1 MTLDLSIDHALIKAR
16 AYAKKG
22 EFKEALTLYHAILSN
37 FPNNKRAKQG
47 LADLNKFKKNL
58 VKFLLMKKFKN
69 YLIFLIKDN
78 FYWY

>member
-47 LADLNKFKKNL
+47 LADLN
-58 VKFLLMKKFKN
+58 
-69 YLIFLIKDN
+69 
-78 FYWY
+78 